1 MIKYDRKCFVRT
13 ARTRSIRQNPD
24 QGSAPT
30 PRHPDSVIQLV
41 KVESE
46 HVEKHSAS
54 SNGED
59 RNSLH

>member
-1 MIKYDRKCFVRT
+1 MTGNVLYGRP
-13 ARTRSIRQNPD
+13 ARGPSDKTRIR
-24 QGSAPT
+24 AP

-41 KVESE
+41 KVELE

>member
-1 MIKYDRKCFVRT
+1 MFKILTGNVLYVRP
-13 ARTRSIRQNPD
+13 ARGPSDKTRIR
-24 QGSAPT
+24 AP